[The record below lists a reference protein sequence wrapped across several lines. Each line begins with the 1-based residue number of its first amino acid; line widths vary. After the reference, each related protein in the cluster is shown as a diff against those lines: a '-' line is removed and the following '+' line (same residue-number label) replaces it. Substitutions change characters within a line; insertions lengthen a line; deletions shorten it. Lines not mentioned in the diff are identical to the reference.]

1 MVTEVNGR
9 LLLSSFITLNLN
21 FFLLPTSPCHWFSYL
36 LVILPYVCIHLHVW
50 KWVCMCACGCICKHV
65 GMYLCMWVYM
75 CAYVMCARGCL
86 CEYESVQKQGMVSNV
101 FPSHSPYS
109 SERGSLTEPA
119 AHWLDGNKPQELSY
133 FYLLNTDIRLLS
145 FPSFFSSSWVLES
158 TFRSWQLAQ
167 QALYLLCH
175 LPTPK

>member
-119 AHWLDGNKPQELSY
+119 AHWLGNAGRQLTLQMRMFPAPAFTDTHHYIWILHVVEGSEL
-133 FYLLNTDIRLLS
+133 
-145 FPSFFSSSWVLES
+145 
-158 TFRSWQLAQ
+158 RSALKWQTL
-167 QALYLLCH
+167 
-175 LPTPK
+175 